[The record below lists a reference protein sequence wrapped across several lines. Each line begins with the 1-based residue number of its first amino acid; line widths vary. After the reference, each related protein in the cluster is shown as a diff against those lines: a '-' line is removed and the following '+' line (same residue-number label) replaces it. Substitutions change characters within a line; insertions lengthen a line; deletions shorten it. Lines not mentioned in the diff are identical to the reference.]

1 MSHAIN
7 TTRGSLILGCIGGQA
22 AEIHILHIYI
32 KGESLA
38 CSRGAKEMERK
49 SNGNSHIIQLLGS
62 GVNGPIGP
70 NRRFD

>member
-1 MSHAIN
+1 MSRAIN

-22 AEIHILHIYI
+22 AGIHIIHTHI

-49 SNGNSHIIQLLGS
+49 GNGNSYIIQLSGS
-62 GVNGPIGP
+62 GVNGPMGP